1 MGSPVVCR
9 PKFSPLAPGRAALP
23 PLGRED
29 RGKGLARTV
38 AGRWWCARAVTEG
51 RPLRWWCTRA
61 ATEGRP
67 YDGIGFLP
75 ARRPRSDHPESS
87 DDGVIVRKS
96 PVLVRARF
104 EGPEKLFRVDYLRD
118 GVLIASRYVAD
129 SQGAADA

>member
-1 MGSPVVCR
+1 MTERVEIRYEPASARDAEVGKLDGAWIGDEGPREASLR
-9 PKFSPLAPGRAALP
+9 RGRA
-23 PLGRED
+23 GE
-29 RGKGLARTV
+29 
-38 AGRWWCARAVTEG
+38 
-51 RPLRWWCTRA
+51 PLRQRGMA
-61 ATEGRP
+61 FDATTTVVWDEDAVQVVRG
-67 YDGIGFLP
+67 
-75 ARRPRSDHPESS
+75 SDHPQSS